1 MESVSVK
8 MSKEKFDLLFNSGL
22 LEDCEISKV
31 EIKDD
36 FFKDDKTH
44 QELKK
49 QSNQAYKTLKEYEFL
64 KRNK

>member
-36 FFKDDKTH
+36 FFKDDTKH

-49 QSNQAYKTLKEYEFL
+49 QSNQAYKTLKEYEFS